1 MAKTA
6 FARHPME
13 WTFEAMRSAVARS
26 DPALVNTAPL
36 VVNRIS
42 LGDLALSLRQGWADF
57 VACRTDAVLLCIMY
71 PLAGLLI
78 ARLVMGEGV
87 LPLVFPLVAGFALL
101 GPLLAT
107 GTYQM
112 SRTRERTGE
121 ANWADAFSAFGSPA
135 IGSIMLLGLWLLAI
149 FSLWLLAAGLIYS
162 VTLAPRAPIYGLTL
176 EDQPLASYGA
186 FLHGVLSTGGGWA
199 LVVLGIGVG
208 AVFATF
214 VLAISVVSFPLLLDR
229 NTGMGLAVGTSIRAV
244 RLNPVPIAVWGATVA
259 GLLVLGS
266 LPLLIGLAIVMPI
279 LGHAT
284 WHLYRKLIVP
294 AA

>member
-13 WTFEAMRSAVARS
+13 WTFEALRGAVARS

-36 VVNRIS
+36 VVNRIG
-42 LGDLALSLRQGWADF
+42 LGDLVTSLRQGWADF
-57 VACRTDAVLLCIMY
+57 AACRTDAVLLCIMY
-71 PLAGLLI
+71 PLAGLVA

-112 SRTRERTGE
+112 SRTRERTGQ
-121 ANWADAFSAFGSPA
+121 ADWADAFSAFGSPA
-135 IGSIMLLGLWLLAI
+135 IRSIMLLGLWLLVI

-162 VTLAPRAPIYGLTL
+162 VTLAPRAPIYSLTL
-176 EDQPLASYGA
+176 EAEPLASYGA
-186 FLHGVLSTGGGWA
+186 FLNGVLSTGGGWA
-199 LVVLGIGVG
+199 LVALGVGVG
-208 AVFATF
+208 AVFAAF

-229 NTGMGLAVGTSIRAV
+229 NTGTGLAVATSLRAAQ
-244 RLNPVPIAVWGATVA
+244 LNAVPIAAWGAIVA

-266 LPLLIGLAIVMPI
+266 LPLLIGLAIVMPV

-284 WHLYRKLIVP
+284 WHLYRKLVAP
-294 AA
+294 AP